1 MNGEYGIRMADGDWI
16 EFRISEERA
25 RRIFNNHKDAYELV
39 GSITEKINSA
49 EWEVIERHR
58 IRKAA

>member
-1 MNGEYGIRMADGDWI
+1 MRGEYGVRMANGDWV

-25 RRIFNNHKDAYELV
+25 QHLFSNHKDAHELV
-39 GSITEKINSA
+39 GNITGKMNST
-49 EWEVIERHR
+49 EWEVIQRHS

>member
-1 MNGEYGIRMADGDWI
+1 MADGDWV

-25 RRIFNNHKDAYELV
+25 RRIFNNHKDAHELV
-39 GSITEKINSA
+39 GNITGKINSA
-49 EWEVIERHR
+49 EWEVIERQE

>member
-1 MNGEYGIRMADGDWI
+1 MRGEYGVRMADGDWV

-25 RRIFNNHKDAYELV
+25 RRIYDNHKDAHELV
-39 GSITEKINSA
+39 GNITAKLDSA
-49 EWEVIERHR
+49 EWEVIERHQ

>member
-1 MNGEYGIRMADGDWI
+1 MADGDWV

-25 RRIFNNHKDAYELV
+25 RRIYDNHKDAHELV
-39 GSITEKINSA
+39 GNITAKLDSA
-49 EWEVIERHR
+49 EWEVIERHQ